1 MPSLNY
7 VLTRRDGLLILIGA
21 CVVYFSTSF
30 LQYGNV
36 FKNVDAPTSP
46 LVSQLKPPTNYSL
59 VDTDPGETGTV
70 DLGLADIVETNVIAH
85 APGWTLFENLYMA
98 SGTLYAVTSDPG
110 SFPKLRMMTSTGLIA
125 LTTPENIRQREPT
138 DREMQIIS
146 PQVAASKWGGN
157 IANKE
162 RNRIWSIEG
171 ISVRCMK
178 CSLYSLTGE

>member
-30 LQYGNV
+30 FHYGNV
-36 FKNVDAPTSP
+36 FRNLSASTSP
-46 LVSQLKPPTNYSL
+46 LVSQPKRPTNYSV
-59 VDTDPGETGTV
+59 VDTDPGGTV

-98 SGTLYAVTSDPG
+98 SGTLYIVTSAPG
-110 SFPKLRMMTSTGLIA
+110 RFPKIRMMTSTGLIA
-125 LTTPENIRQREPT
+125 LATPENIRQREPT

-146 PQVAASKWGGN
+146 PEVAASKWGGD
-157 IANKE
+157 IAKKE

-178 CSLYSLTGE
+178 

>member
-21 CVVYFSTSF
+21 CIVYFSTSF
-30 LQYGNV
+30 FQYGNV
-36 FKNVDAPTSP
+36 FRNSHAPTSP
-46 LVSQLKPPTNYSL
+46 LVSQPERPTNYSV
-59 VDTDPGETGTV
+59 VDTDPSDIV
-70 DLGLADIVETNVIAH
+70 DLGLAGIVETNMIAH

-98 SGTLYAVTSDPG
+98 SGTLYIVTSDPG

-138 DREMQIIS
+138 NREMQIIS
-146 PQVAASKWGGN
+146 PEVAANKWGGN

-162 RNRIWSIEG
+162 RHRIWSIEG
-171 ISVRCMK
+171 ISVRCTK
-178 CSLYSLTGE
+178 WTFFIH